1 MAGVDPP
8 YLAFLKGEY
17 GITKMGWFKNYQDK
31 YFTTGRFRPVLHVV
45 GFIVT
50 IGYLME
56 FGHIK
61 RARDTRASKN
71 KQPIRR
77 RCWLPQ
83 PPLLPSVF
91 LLSAPKAC
99 AQSPHGPLPLPPSP
113 CSGSDSLPPCTL
125 LCNEQTSATLSSGST
140 RWTRSRTLA
149 RPTTER
155 RHRSDGALMRR

>member
-77 RCWLPQ
+77 RCSPLCSCSPRRRPALNRHTAPSPFLLPLALGLTLCLRVLCSAMSRPAPLCPAEARDGRDREPWPG
-83 PPLLPSVF
+83 PPLSG
-91 LLSAPKAC
+91 AI
-99 AQSPHGPLPLPPSP
+99 AQ
-113 CSGSDSLPPCTL
+113 
-125 LCNEQTSATLSSGST
+125 
-140 RWTRSRTLA
+140 
-149 RPTTER
+149 TER
-155 RHRSDGALMRR
+155 